1 MFDPQTKKFC
11 AAVVEALP
19 VLSEDVMQ
27 GWIGNPKG
35 LQKVLRDGLCPP
47 EVVVP
52 APAPAP
58 APEPVLDFMV
68 RVDRADKPAYPS
80 WSDKV
85 MHPELEGTGPAEYDL
100 KSGVEEWLHDDQK
113 TGVVSGDTIY
123 KRLKKDDALADQL
136 GLADLLAIQKMG
148 IGVFR
153 ALFKGKAVFG
163 WKSVVR
169 GRDDRDLYVPCLYE
183 NGDMVVLY
191 WYWLG
196 YDWGSFSP
204 ALRFRK

>member
-1 MFDPQTKKFC
+1 MPKYNVYVED
-11 AAVVEALP
+11 VSVEAVFNKLGGP
-19 VLSEDVMQ
+19 EGAKRFLSDELVVSERA
-27 GWIGNPKG
+27 PKPT
-35 LQKVLRDGLCPP
+35 PP
-47 EVVVP
+47 
-52 APAPAP
+52 P
-58 APEPVLDFMV
+58 APEPPLDFTV
-68 RVDRADKPAYPS
+68 RVDRAVKPAYPS

-123 KRLKKDDALADQL
+123 KRLKKDDALANQL
-136 GLADLLAIQKMG
+136 GLSDLLAIQKMG

-169 GRDDRDLYVPCLYE
+169 DRDNLYLRVPCLYGH
-183 NGDMVVLY
+183 GDLVVLD
-191 WYWLG
+191 WHWLG
-196 YDWGSFSP
+196 FDWDSNNP